1 MMKKSK
7 ESNSFW
13 TKVKY
18 RLSTTEMVMA
28 MVIATLFVVGAAFIL
43 AYQAQINVMLENMT
57 ELSPVAKMMLS
68 HAGLSYLVVGSG
80 IMAVI
85 VSGSIRHRT
94 RIQLECVGLTNH
106 AGISPA
112 LWWKHPDRQN
122 PRLMIWEF
130 WNPSIPVEE
139 WEKKRSALE
148 TALGVTIVKL
158 EYTGGKRRIRLLTAP
173 AKDDLPSVVRWKEN
187 YLSHKNFELVLGEGY
202 KGPVSVNL
210 NRIPHFLLGGSTGSG
225 KSVLLKSLLMQA
237 YKKGAVIYVADFKGG
252 IDYPTIWHEKCR
264 MCTDERSLL
273 YYLEQLTTVLKS
285 RKMQFAETG
294 CPNLDAYNDAT
305 GENMPHLIFG
315 CDEVAELLDKT
326 GADSERK
333 KLIAQIE
340 NKLATI
346 ARQGRAFGIHLIL
359 ATQRPDAN
367 IISGQ
372 IKNNMDLRIC
382 GRADNVLSQ
391 IILDSTIAAD
401 QIPKD
406 TQGRFITGDG
416 TVFQGYFF
424 DESKL

>member
-43 AYQAQINVMLENMT
+43 AYQGQINAMLENMT

-158 EYTGGKRRIRLLTAP
+158 EYTGGKRQIRLLTAP
-173 AKDDLPSVVRWKEN
+173 AKDDLPSVVRWKIIFRIKI
-187 YLSHKNFELVLGEGY
+187 LS
-202 KGPVSVNL
+202 
-210 NRIPHFLLGGSTGSG
+210 
-225 KSVLLKSLLMQA
+225 
-237 YKKGAVIYVADFKGG
+237 
-252 IDYPTIWHEKCR
+252 WC
-264 MCTDERSLL
+264 
-273 YYLEQLTTVLKS
+273 
-285 RKMQFAETG
+285 
-294 CPNLDAYNDAT
+294 
-305 GENMPHLIFG
+305 
-315 CDEVAELLDKT
+315 
-326 GADSERK
+326 
-333 KLIAQIE
+333 
-340 NKLATI
+340 
-346 ARQGRAFGIHLIL
+346 
-359 ATQRPDAN
+359 
-367 IISGQ
+367 
-372 IKNNMDLRIC
+372 
-382 GRADNVLSQ
+382 
-391 IILDSTIAAD
+391 
-401 QIPKD
+401 
-406 TQGRFITGDG
+406 
-416 TVFQGYFF
+416 
-424 DESKL
+424 